1 MAFTYDDAAHLMRR
15 MAFGGSQ
22 SDINAL
28 LERGREGAVDY
39 LINYNQIND
48 ADFDKL
54 IDESFDLSDPRDG
67 EKFNLGEITRWW
79 TTLMTLSRRQFEEK
93 MTLFWHNH
101 FATANS
107 KVEDVLMYIQN
118 RTLRKHALDRFDTLL
133 LKVAKDPAM
142 LVWLDGVTNVAD
154 APNENFARELME
166 LFTMGITDPVTG
178 QRNYTERDVQEVARA
193 FTGWS
198 FSAPDEEESNP
209 FNYQFEFNEDQHDFR
224 PKTVFGRTA
233 NYEGEDIIEIIAA
246 RRETARFLVKKF
258 FEFFVYPLTDS
269 AADRAT
275 IDKFADVYVRRDHS
289 IKELARAIFSSDE
302 FFSQRARFALVKQP
316 LELVIGAARLLEAR
330 FTPGT
335 YDNHEPAHILWY
347 AAAELGQNIFNPP
360 DVSGWNLNLGW
371 LNTAVMLNRFNYA
384 AFFAASRPENDGEEP
399 GLYLTLSR
407 LKKLTKKDAKKTVRK
422 FLSVMGPLNLD
433 AATRDSL
440 IAYLETDSDGSRVEF
455 RRTDEVIDK
464 KVRGLVHLIMCLAEF
479 QVN

>member
-22 SDINAL
+22 SDINNL
-28 LERGREGAVDY
+28 IGRGRDGAVDY
-39 LINYNQIND
+39 LINYNQIDD
-48 ADFDKL
+48 ADFDNL
-54 IDESFDLSDPRDG
+54 MDESFDLSDPRDG
-67 EKFNLGEITRWW
+67 DKFNRGEITRWW
-79 TTLMTLSRRQFEEK
+79 TTLMMLGPRQFEEK

-101 FATANS
+101 FATSNS
-107 KVEDVLMYIQN
+107 KVEDALMYIQN

-133 LKVAKDPAM
+133 SKIAKDPAM

-166 LFTMGITDPVTG
+166 LFTMGITDPVTS

-193 FTGWS
+193 FTGWN
-198 FSAPDEEESNP
+198 FSSPDEEESNP

-224 PKTVFGRTA
+224 PKTVFGQTA
-233 NYEGEDIIEIIAA
+233 NYDGEDIIQIIAA

-269 AADRAT
+269 SADRAT
-275 IDKFADVYVRRDHS
+275 IDKFADVYMRRDHS

-302 FFSQRARFALVKQP
+302 FFSQRARFALIKQP
-316 LELVIGAARLLEAR
+316 LELVIGAARMIEAR

-347 AAAELGQNIFNPP
+347 AAAALGQDIFNPP

-371 LNTAVMLNRFNYA
+371 LNTALMLNRFNYA
-384 AFFAASRPENDGEEP
+384 AFLAANRPEHDEP
-399 GLYLTLSR
+399 GLHLTLSR
-407 LKKLTKKDAKKTVRK
+407 LKKLTKKDAKKTVKK
-422 FLSVMGPLNLD
+422 FLTLMGPLNVD
-433 AATRDSL
+433 SATNDSL
-440 IAYLETDSDGSRVEF
+440 IAYLETDSQGNPVEF
-455 RRTDEVIDK
+455 RKTNEVIDK